1 MLWCLILSQK
11 VLKCHTWLPSLVD
24 WITISPPAWHRWVK
38 HFDTTLLTRHLRIV
52 CSCRLEANISSWYFH
67 TSKVAI
73 AGVWQTNPGWIIRLP
88 ILQCRSGS
96 SNVLARPTGP
106 VTRAQKSELRV
117 VRVWNEMSRITRL
130 SITATKYTCAAC
142 FKNLKEIGFERKTKR
157 CVRFDAPFMKDC
169 EFQLRTFGR
178 SKAASRRCGFRRW
191 PVTAR
196 RGETRK
202 ALATALVR
210 WLPEPSNDGSC
221 PPDWTSVGL
230 RCLMITVAYNTNFK
244 I

>member
-24 WITISPPAWHRWVK
+24 WITLSPPAWHRWVK

-52 CSCRLEANISSWYFH
+52 CSHCRLEANISSWYFH

-73 AGVWQTNPGWIIRLP
+73 AGQVWQTNPGWIIRLP

-96 SNVLARPTGP
+96 SNVLARATGP

-130 SITATKYTCAAC
+130 SITATKYNYCAAC
-142 FKNLKEIGFERKTKR
+142 FKNLEMPLDSKEIKTKR

-202 ALATALVR
+202 ALATALAPRTFKR
-210 WLPEPSNDGSC
+210 WQLPT
-221 PPDWTSVGL
+221 WTSV
-230 RCLMITVAYNTNFK
+230 AYKFQDLNA
-244 I
+244 IC

>member
-1 MLWCLILSQK
+1 MGQAFRHDVAYKAPPYCLQLPPGSQYFIMIFPYFQS
-11 VLKCHTWLPSLVD
+11 CH
-24 WITISPPAWHRWVK
+24 
-38 HFDTTLLTRHLRIV
+38 
-52 CSCRLEANISSWYFH
+52 
-67 TSKVAI
+67 
-73 AGVWQTNPGWIIRLP
+73 
-88 ILQCRSGS
+88 CRSLTNKSRVDHPTSDPAMQKRQQQCFGS
-96 SNVLARPTGP
+96 AHRSCDTS
-106 VTRAQKSELRV
+106 TEIRV
-117 VRVWNEMSRITRL
+117 ESCESLKRDVEDHEIVNNRNQI
-130 SITATKYTCAAC
+130 YCAAC

>member
-1 MLWCLILSQK
+1 MPHPFAEGLEVSH
-11 VLKCHTWLPSLVD
+11 VASVPGG
-24 WITISPPAWHRWVK
+24 HRWVK

-130 SITATKYTCAAC
+130 SITATKYT
-142 FKNLKEIGFERKTKR
+142 
-157 CVRFDAPFMKDC
+157 V
-169 EFQLRTFGR
+169 QH
-178 SKAASRRCGFRRW
+178 ASRILRRLDSKERQSVVSGLMHLSWKIASFSSEPSGGQRPRLVVAVFEDGLSRRDEARRARHWPRRW
-191 PVTAR
+191 FVGSPNLQTMAAAHLT
-196 RGETRK
+196 G
-202 ALATALVR
+202 LPLV
-210 WLPEPSNDGSC
+210 
-221 PPDWTSVGL
+221 
-230 RCLMITVAYNTNFK
+230 
-244 I
+244 